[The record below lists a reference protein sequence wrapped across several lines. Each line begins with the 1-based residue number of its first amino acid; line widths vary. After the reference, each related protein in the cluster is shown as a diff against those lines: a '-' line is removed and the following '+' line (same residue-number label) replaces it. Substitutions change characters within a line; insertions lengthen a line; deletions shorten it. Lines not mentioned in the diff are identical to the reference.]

1 MPIQKKKL
9 PLLQR
14 LLLAETDED
23 HGMTIDHIICA
34 LGRQG
39 VTAERKSIYHDLDTL
54 RECGMDVVSARQ
66 GSSTVYFVGER
77 EFQLPELKL
86 LVDAVQS
93 SRFITRHKSEQLIRK
108 LEQLTSR
115 HQAKQLQRSVYVW
128 GRAKT
133 TNERIYLNV
142 DAIHTAIACKRKIAF
157 RYFRYGPDRKKVLRG
172 GGGEYLV
179 SPYALTWGEDNY
191 YLIGH
196 YPKYGITNFRVDRME
211 RIRVVEDRVLPEK
224 EAAGGGELDLS
235 QYSIH
240 TFGMYNGPLR
250 QLDIRFDDRLA
261 DVVLDRFGDS
271 AFLAPGDDGT
281 FTATVRVKIS
291 PIFFGWLMNFGTQ
304 AKILSP
310 ADVAGQFAQ
319 AARAVAEQYD
329 EKDPLVT

>member
-23 HGMTIDHIICA
+23 HGMTIDHIIRA

-157 RYFRYGPDRKKVLRG
+157 RYFRYGTDRKKVLRG
-172 GGGEYLV
+172 GGEEYMD
-179 SPYALTWGEDNY
+179 SPY
-191 YLIGH
+191 
-196 YPKYGITNFRVDRME
+196 
-211 RIRVVEDRVLPEK
+211 
-224 EAAGGGELDLS
+224 
-235 QYSIH
+235 
-240 TFGMYNGPLR
+240 
-250 QLDIRFDDRLA
+250 
-261 DVVLDRFGDS
+261 
-271 AFLAPGDDGT
+271 
-281 FTATVRVKIS
+281 TV
-291 PIFFGWLMNFGTQ
+291 N
-304 AKILSP
+304 
-310 ADVAGQFAQ
+310 
-319 AARAVAEQYD
+319 
-329 EKDPLVT
+329 

>member
-1 MPIQKKKL
+1 M
-9 PLLQR
+9 
-14 LLLAETDED
+14 
-23 HGMTIDHIICA
+23 
-34 LGRQG
+34 
-39 VTAERKSIYHDLDTL
+39 
-54 RECGMDVVSARQ
+54 
-66 GSSTVYFVGER
+66 
-77 EFQLPELKL
+77 
-86 LVDAVQS
+86 
-93 SRFITRHKSEQLIRK
+93 
-108 LEQLTSR
+108 
-115 HQAKQLQRSVYVW
+115 
-128 GRAKT
+128 
-133 TNERIYLNV
+133 

-196 YPKYGITNFRVDRME
+196 YPKYGITNFRVDRM
-211 RIRVVEDRVLPEK
+211 DRPRLLEEPVLPSRQANGGKELDLPEK

-281 FTATVRVKIS
+281 FTANSAQTIA
-291 PIFFGWLMNFGTQ
+291 GL
-304 AKILSP
+304 IL
-310 ADVAGQFAQ
+310 DGIC
-319 AARAVAEQYD
+319 AAFDEQN
-329 EKDPLVT
+329 